1 MPTVPQPG
9 TVQPEDNTAHFQGSA
24 HNMALSTAIATRLDD
39 DDAHTYTVSKEIRTT
54 KHFLLMRRILAG
66 VKGGAVLAAWRA
78 AIIDSNVP

>member
-39 DDAHTYTVSKEIRTT
+39 DAHTYTVSKEIQTT

-66 VKGGAVLAAWRA
+66 VKGGVVLAAWQA
-78 AIIDSNVP
+78 AIVDSNVP